1 MNEEYKNERK
11 RFINKAV
18 IISIIVIFSAIVIA
32 AMTPLAVS
40 LIKNT
45 KTSNGED
52 ISKYMTRIEDAIKM
66 VKSKYIDDI
75 DTEKLVDGAVA
86 GIAEATV
93 PSTLSITS
101 PIFKSASNA
110 GASGII
116 PRIIIPSDLVS

>member
-18 IISIIVIFSAIVIA
+18 IISIIVVFSVIVIG
-32 AMTPLAVS
+32 AMTLVAMS

-45 KTSNGED
+45 KTSDGED

-75 DTEKLVDGAVA
+75 DTG
-86 GIAEATV
+86 
-93 PSTLSITS
+93 
-101 PIFKSASNA
+101 
-110 GASGII
+110 
-116 PRIIIPSDLVS
+116 